1 MDYNGRIE
9 VVGYSVLPG
18 IQRLGVSY
26 PRYSEKAEGIFSM
39 IPEGLDILVTH
50 VPPHRI
56 LDLGFEGYNIGCEVL
71 RYRLSQM
78 KQPPRIH
85 AFGHCH
91 DQGGEQ
97 YFDGKT
103 LFINAAT
110 VPVTVE
116 L

>member
-1 MDYNGRIE
+1 
-9 VVGYSVLPG
+9 
-18 IQRLGVSY
+18 
-26 PRYSEKAEGIFSM
+26 M